1 MSRKR
6 WALLACLIVT
16 GTLAQD
22 PPPQQ
27 PDADGRQSAT
37 KMDMTPEQ
45 RQQKM
50 MQTVGGMLE
59 KTTALP
65 GVLYLNLQKRVDAD
79 YIASTAKTIANS
91 SRFKHTTETREGNG
105 RLEILKALAKTND
118 VAIVIALV
126 DDPGQS
132 SLLMALDQGWVQV
145 NVAALVTDEP
155 NMEKLKAR
163 LTKQLWRATGLVFG
177 SGFSQQFPASVM
189 QPVRNLAALD
199 AIPG

>member
-1 MSRKR
+1 
-6 WALLACLIVT
+6 
-16 GTLAQD
+16 
-22 PPPQQ
+22 
-27 PDADGRQSAT
+27 
-37 KMDMTPEQ
+37 MDMTPEQ